1 MGDYKNIALL
11 SKQSGIAKSTI
22 CSRIGRGLTQEQAI
36 AFKPRSYTKGIQL
49 ASDLAG
55 VSKHMVVSRMKEG
68 VPLEQ
73 ALNNP
78 NPKQYLDVE
87 KIRHLVEVDKLS
99 LNRVA
104 YIVGCGRSYLPRFCE
119 KHGIK
124 TNINPLDKVIFID
137 DGVEYTQL
145 KLCKKYGWT
154 SQALISWRHNRP
166 GLTHQEAF
174 EAYKKH
180 KGVK

>member
-1 MGDYKNIALL
+1 MQTIKAQAIAHNI
-11 SKQSGIAKSTI
+11 KYNTVI
-22 CSRIGRGLTQEQAI
+22 SRLGRGLSIEQAI
-36 AFKPRSYTKGIQL
+36 ASKPRTYNKGIQL
-49 ASDLAG
+49 AADLAG
-55 VSKHMVVSRMKEG
+55 VSKHMVVARMKEG
-68 VPLEQ
+68 VPLDK
-73 ALNNP
+73 ALK
-78 NPKQYLDVE
+78 NPKPMQYLDVE
-87 KIRHLVEVDKLS
+87 KIRYLVEVDKLS

-104 YIVGCGRSYLPRFCE
+104 YIMGCGRSYLPKFCE

-166 GLTHQEAF
+166 ELTLQEAF

-180 KGVK
+180 KGVE

>member
-1 MGDYKNIALL
+1 
-11 SKQSGIAKSTI
+11 
-22 CSRIGRGLTQEQAI
+22 
-36 AFKPRSYTKGIQL
+36 
-49 ASDLAG
+49 
-55 VSKHMVVSRMKEG
+55 MVMARMKEG

-104 YIVGCGRSYLPRFCE
+104 FIIGCNRAYLSKFCR
-119 KHGIK
+119 KNDIK
-124 TNINPLDKVIFID
+124 TNIVPFDKIIFID

-166 GLTHQEAF
+166 ELTPQEAF
-174 EAYKKH
+174 EAYKNH
-180 KGVK
+180 KGVE